1 MKEHIHAYA
10 PICCILATPSMP
22 MHHEEPKTA
31 VVWKKM
37 ITKIGLQKTI
47 SLNKY
52 TKTGRMEE
60 WDLIGSKRFLH
71 TTYGPSTLY
80 SDNSA
85 ARYSIQDRQQ
95 EL

>member
-1 MKEHIHAYA
+1 
-10 PICCILATPSMP
+10 LQ
-22 MHHEEPKTA
+22 HHPEPKTA
-31 VVWKKM
+31 VVWKEM
-37 ITKIGLQKTI
+37 ISKIGLQKTI

-52 TKTGRMEE
+52 TKTERTEE

-85 ARYSIQDRQQ
+85 ARYSIQTGNTSYRNDLLQPHQ
-95 EL
+95 HFVSWVLFID

>member
-1 MKEHIHAYA
+1 
-10 PICCILATPSMP
+10 MP
-22 MHHEEPKTA
+22 VHHEEPKTA

-52 TKTGRMEE
+52 TKTGRTEE